1 VLNIC
6 VSKLTEG
13 DSSQNHRKSTSLDNI
28 NLQQNG
34 GLQPHHQQQ
43 QQQQQP
49 HWKSYSLQ
57 RGLAPP
63 DSELLSLQQHNHD
76 EAAGIGL
83 QALRSSSSAIG
94 GNSASA
100 LVPQNGVG
108 GATGEEDVYGRC
120 TNMRLTSFTEAA
132 AAAARDPRIIDLAQ
146 CTGVSMGNGSVA
158 AAVSTAAV
166 TLQNGGLHHPGG
178 HSHHHHLPPMS
189 AVGPS
194 AAAAG
199 VYPAV
204 SNFNTLPVHLSGGG
218 GGGLGHHSAVG
229 GHHQPPLLHN
239 HQHNTLPARV
249 GESPPRTGPH
259 HSSAAAVAAAA
270 SGRHFKPFD
279 HRRMNPM
286 AEIQEN
292 PYELQV
298 SPTSVISKR
307 KLGFLYNSKYSFLLM
322 HFWCNGTRTVCTVQ
336 NRYRGLLVLC
346 VHNS

>member
-1 VLNIC
+1 M
-6 VSKLTEG
+6 SQLTEG

-43 QQQQQP
+43 QQQQQQP

-63 DSELLSLQQHNHD
+63 DTELLSLQQHD
-76 EAAGIGL
+76 EVAGIGL

-94 GNSASA
+94 GTSASA

-158 AAVSTAAV
+158 AAASTAAV
-166 TLQNGGLHHPGG
+166 NGGLHHLGG

-189 AVGPS
+189 VVGT
-194 AAAAG
+194 AA
-199 VYPAV
+199 AV
-204 SNFNTLPVHLSGGG
+204 SNFNTLPVHLSG

-229 GHHQPPLLHN
+229 GHHQPPLLH

-259 HSSAAAVAAAA
+259 HSSAAAAAAA

-336 NRYRGLLVLC
+336 NRYRGLLVMCLRC
-346 VHNS
+346 RVDQLVLLLRSRFF

>member
-1 VLNIC
+1 M
-6 VSKLTEG
+6 
-13 DSSQNHRKSTSLDNI
+13 
-28 NLQQNG
+28 
-34 GLQPHHQQQ
+34 
-43 QQQQQP
+43 
-49 HWKSYSLQ
+49 
-57 RGLAPP
+57 
-63 DSELLSLQQHNHD
+63 QQHGHD

-146 CTGVSMGNGSVA
+146 CTGVSMSNGSVA
-158 AAVSTAAV
+158 AVSSAAAA
-166 TLQNGGLHHPGG
+166 LQNGGLHHPGG
-178 HSHHHHLPPMS
+178 HAHHHHLS

-194 AAAAG
+194 AAAG
-199 VYPAV
+199 GGGGYPAV

-218 GGGLGHHSAVG
+218 GGLGHHSAVG
-229 GHHQPPLLHN
+229 GHHAGHQPPLLH

-259 HSSAAAVAAAA
+259 HSSAAAAAAAA

-298 SPTSVISKR
+298 SLTSILHNNSNI
-307 KLGFLYNSKYSFLLM
+307 LFGAFL
-322 HFWCNGTRTVCTVQ
+322 V
-336 NRYRGLLVLC
+336 
-346 VHNS
+346 

>member
-1 VLNIC
+1 M
-6 VSKLTEG
+6 SQLTEG

-43 QQQQQP
+43 QQQQP

-63 DSELLSLQQHNHD
+63 DSELLSLQQHQD

-83 QALRSSSSAIG
+83 QTLRSSSSAIG
-94 GNSASA
+94 GTSASA

-146 CTGVSMGNGSVA
+146 CTGVSMGNGSVSA
-158 AAVSTAAV
+158 AAVAVSSAAV
-166 TLQNGGLHHPGG
+166 NGGLHHPGG

-194 AAAAG
+194 AAAG
-199 VYPAV
+199 GGYPAV
-204 SNFNTLPVHLSGGG
+204 SNFNTLPVHLSGG

-259 HSSAAAVAAAA
+259 HSSANAAAAAAA

-298 SPTSVISKR
+298 SPTLLLRKKMGFVNDRNSFRCIFCVIVHT
-307 KLGFLYNSKYSFLLM
+307 Y
-322 HFWCNGTRTVCTVQ
+322 CTIQVPSLPCTQ
-336 NRYRGLLVLC
+336 K
-346 VHNS
+346 S

>member
-1 VLNIC
+1 M
-6 VSKLTEG
+6 SKLTEG

-34 GLQPHHQQQ
+34 GLQQHHQQ

-63 DSELLSLQQHNHD
+63 DSELLSLQQHHD
-76 EAAGIGL
+76 EAAAIGL

-100 LVPQNGVG
+100 LVPQNDVG

-146 CTGVSMGNGSVA
+146 CTGVSMGNGSVGA
-158 AAVSTAAV
+158 ASAVSSAAV
-166 TLQNGGLHHPGG
+166 NGGLHHPGG

-189 AVGPS
+189 AVGPP

-199 VYPAV
+199 YPAV

-229 GHHQPPLLHN
+229 GGHHQPPLLH

-259 HSSAAAVAAAA
+259 HSSATAAAAAAA

-298 SPTSVISKR
+298 SPNISHEQK
-307 KLGFLYNSKYSFLLM
+307 KLGSFTTLNIP
-322 HFWCNGTRTVCTVQ
+322 FDIIFDVI
-336 NRYRGLLVLC
+336 
-346 VHNS
+346 VHMYCKI